1 MMRLSELKTGESATV
16 VKVMGYGGFR
26 RRIMEMGFVRGQ
38 RVDVLLDAPLKDP
51 VEYRIMGYDVSLRRK
66 EAEMIVVISDR
77 EAQRLLARK
86 RSRRRYV
93 YPAAERP
100 DTFRFDSL
108 RMVHPERCRRLSAVD
123 EHDDAGSIEQLVT
136 RTGKRFSVALVGNPN
151 SGKTTLFNV
160 LSGSH
165 EHVGNYSGV
174 TVDAKSGRLKYKG
187 YTIDLTDLPGTYAL
201 SAYTPEE
208 VYVRRFLIDHTPDVV
223 VNTVVASN
231 LERNLYLSTEMI
243 DINPKMVIALN
254 MYDELERS
262 GARFDY
268 DTLGRMI
275 GVPMVPV
282 VANSGR
288 GIAELLDTI
297 IAVYEN
303 EDDRVRHVHIDY
315 GSVVEDNI
323 EALNDDMRRHR
334 DTLPAHFPPRYFAL
348 KMIEGDSEILSML
361 SSAPRFERWRR
372 MAESAA
378 STIERELGDDVETVL
393 ADRKYGFVSGA
404 LKETFVA
411 GRPDDNGKTQ
421 SIDALVTHRVWGY
434 PIFFLAMWFMFYCTF
449 ELGAY
454 PQQWIESGKEWLYE
468 AVRGA
473 LAEGALR
480 DMLTDGVINGVG
492 SVLAFLPNIV
502 ILYMFISFMEDSG
515 YLARAA
521 FIMDKV
527 MHHVG
532 VHGKSFIPLV
542 MGFGCNVPAVMAC
555 RTIECRTSRLITI
568 FIVPFMSCSARLPIY
583 MMIVGTFFTAHAGT
597 VLFLLY
603 VAGMAVAVVT
613 ARAMRRFMFREQ
625 EAPFVMELSP
635 YRIPSLRTTVKHMWS
650 KCAQYLRK
658 MGGLIL
664 VASIVVW
671 FLSYYPRPEA
681 DTQSSQP
688 DYESSYM
695 GDIGRFCQP
704 VFEPMGLNWKASVA
718 ILSGV
723 PAKEIVV
730 STMNILYSAPD
741 SDCVPAVPAESDSVQ
756 PTSSDRIAHSM
767 SIPSAIAFLVF
778 VLLYMPCIA
787 TVGAIGSEAGWRW
800 AVVSVIY
807 NTVVAWALAY
817 AAYLLAGLII

>member
-1 MMRLSELKTGESATV
+1 MMRLSELKTGDSATV

-100 DTFRFDSL
+100 DTFCFDSL

-603 VAGMAVAVVT
+603 VAGMAVVT

-681 DTQSSQP
+681 DAQSPQP

>member
-77 EAQRLLARK
+77 EAQHMLARK

-93 YPAAERP
+93 FPAAERP

-303 EDDRVRHVHIDY
+303 EDDRVIT
-315 GSVVEDNI
+315 
-323 EALNDDMRRHR
+323 A
-334 DTLPAHFPPRYFAL
+334 
-348 KMIEGDSEILSML
+348 
-361 SSAPRFERWRR
+361 RW
-372 MAESAA
+372 S
-378 STIERELGDDVETVL
+378 
-393 ADRKYGFVSGA
+393 
-404 LKETFVA
+404 
-411 GRPDDNGKTQ
+411 
-421 SIDALVTHRVWGY
+421 
-434 PIFFLAMWFMFYCTF
+434 
-449 ELGAY
+449 
-454 PQQWIESGKEWLYE
+454 
-468 AVRGA
+468 
-473 LAEGALR
+473 
-480 DMLTDGVINGVG
+480 
-492 SVLAFLPNIV
+492 
-502 ILYMFISFMEDSG
+502 
-515 YLARAA
+515 
-521 FIMDKV
+521 
-527 MHHVG
+527 
-532 VHGKSFIPLV
+532 
-542 MGFGCNVPAVMAC
+542 
-555 RTIECRTSRLITI
+555 RTISRL
-568 FIVPFMSCSARLPIY
+568 
-583 MMIVGTFFTAHAGT
+583 
-597 VLFLLY
+597 
-603 VAGMAVAVVT
+603 
-613 ARAMRRFMFREQ
+613 
-625 EAPFVMELSP
+625 
-635 YRIPSLRTTVKHMWS
+635 
-650 KCAQYLRK
+650 
-658 MGGLIL
+658 
-664 VASIVVW
+664 
-671 FLSYYPRPEA
+671 
-681 DTQSSQP
+681 
-688 DYESSYM
+688 
-695 GDIGRFCQP
+695 
-704 VFEPMGLNWKASVA
+704 
-718 ILSGV
+718 
-723 PAKEIVV
+723 
-730 STMNILYSAPD
+730 
-741 SDCVPAVPAESDSVQ
+741 
-756 PTSSDRIAHSM
+756 
-767 SIPSAIAFLVF
+767 
-778 VLLYMPCIA
+778 
-787 TVGAIGSEAGWRW
+787 
-800 AVVSVIY
+800 
-807 NTVVAWALAY
+807 
-817 AAYLLAGLII
+817 

>member
-77 EAQRLLARK
+77 EAQHMLARK

-93 YPAAERP
+93 FPAAERP

-334 DTLPAHFPPRYFAL
+334 DTLPAHFPPRYFA
-348 KMIEGDSEILSML
+348 
-361 SSAPRFERWRR
+361 
-372 MAESAA
+372 
-378 STIERELGDDVETVL
+378 
-393 ADRKYGFVSGA
+393 
-404 LKETFVA
+404 
-411 GRPDDNGKTQ
+411 
-421 SIDALVTHRVWGY
+421 
-434 PIFFLAMWFMFYCTF
+434 
-449 ELGAY
+449 
-454 PQQWIESGKEWLYE
+454 
-468 AVRGA
+468 
-473 LAEGALR
+473 
-480 DMLTDGVINGVG
+480 
-492 SVLAFLPNIV
+492 
-502 ILYMFISFMEDSG
+502 
-515 YLARAA
+515 
-521 FIMDKV
+521 
-527 MHHVG
+527 
-532 VHGKSFIPLV
+532 
-542 MGFGCNVPAVMAC
+542 
-555 RTIECRTSRLITI
+555 
-568 FIVPFMSCSARLPIY
+568 
-583 MMIVGTFFTAHAGT
+583 
-597 VLFLLY
+597 
-603 VAGMAVAVVT
+603 
-613 ARAMRRFMFREQ
+613 
-625 EAPFVMELSP
+625 
-635 YRIPSLRTTVKHMWS
+635 
-650 KCAQYLRK
+650 
-658 MGGLIL
+658 
-664 VASIVVW
+664 
-671 FLSYYPRPEA
+671 
-681 DTQSSQP
+681 
-688 DYESSYM
+688 
-695 GDIGRFCQP
+695 
-704 VFEPMGLNWKASVA
+704 
-718 ILSGV
+718 
-723 PAKEIVV
+723 
-730 STMNILYSAPD
+730 
-741 SDCVPAVPAESDSVQ
+741 
-756 PTSSDRIAHSM
+756 
-767 SIPSAIAFLVF
+767 
-778 VLLYMPCIA
+778 
-787 TVGAIGSEAGWRW
+787 
-800 AVVSVIY
+800 
-807 NTVVAWALAY
+807 
-817 AAYLLAGLII
+817 

>member
-1 MMRLSELKTGESATV
+1 
-16 VKVMGYGGFR
+16 
-26 RRIMEMGFVRGQ
+26 
-38 RVDVLLDAPLKDP
+38 
-51 VEYRIMGYDVSLRRK
+51 
-66 EAEMIVVISDR
+66 
-77 EAQRLLARK
+77 
-86 RSRRRYV
+86 
-93 YPAAERP
+93 
-100 DTFRFDSL
+100 
-108 RMVHPERCRRLSAVD
+108 
-123 EHDDAGSIEQLVT
+123 
-136 RTGKRFSVALVGNPN
+136 
-151 SGKTTLFNV
+151 
-160 LSGSH
+160 
-165 EHVGNYSGV
+165 
-174 TVDAKSGRLKYKG
+174 
-187 YTIDLTDLPGTYAL
+187 
-201 SAYTPEE
+201 
-208 VYVRRFLIDHTPDVV
+208 
-223 VNTVVASN
+223 
-231 LERNLYLSTEMI
+231 
-243 DINPKMVIALN
+243 
-254 MYDELERS
+254 
-262 GARFDY
+262 
-268 DTLGRMI
+268 
-275 GVPMVPV
+275 
-282 VANSGR
+282 
-288 GIAELLDTI
+288 
-297 IAVYEN
+297 
-303 EDDRVRHVHIDY
+303 
-315 GSVVEDNI
+315 
-323 EALNDDMRRHR
+323 
-334 DTLPAHFPPRYFAL
+334 
-348 KMIEGDSEILSML
+348 MIEGDSEILSML

-681 DTQSSQP
+681 DAQSPQP

-756 PTSSDRIAHSM
+756 PTSSERIAHSM

-800 AVVSVIY
+800 AVVSVVY

>member
-100 DTFRFDSL
+100 DTFCFDSL

-568 FIVPFMSCSARLPIY
+568 FIVPCSARLPIY

-681 DTQSSQP
+681 DAQSPQP

-741 SDCVPAVPAESDSVQ
+741 SDCVPAESDSVQ